1 MYRFRVAAA
10 ASALGL
16 LTLASTTFAAG
27 PYLKLRAE
35 KAAADKPVK
44 LTLTAVSGRTL
55 TLPSPVVAV
64 DLGRGFEPR
73 TDLACGPA
81 EGTKVTPDKVRPT
94 VACELEIAGAAKM
107 RVRLEYKLAD
117 GVARTN
123 AVTVEDTAAQAVAAK

>member
-16 LTLASTTFAAG
+16 LAVASTTFAAG

-35 KAAADKPVK
+35 KAAADRPVK

-55 TLPSPVVAV
+55 TLPPPVVAV
-64 DLGRGFEPR
+64 DEGKGFEPR

-81 EGTKVTPDKVRPT
+81 EGTRVTPDKAAT
-94 VACELEIAGAAKM
+94 IACELEIAGAAKV
-107 RVRLEYKLAD
+107 RVRLEYRLAD

-123 AVTVEDTAAQAVAAK
+123 AVRVEDTAAPAVAAK